1 MSPSRRGPKRP
12 RTVPVS
18 PVSSAPIVAH
28 SIPREALRDLTIEGC
43 WLVGWGVIVKFDTP
57 AGSGELELSRACIDI
72 VCERLGWTV
81 EQFVNETCTTS
92 GARTITLCVL
102 GAGGVA

>member
-28 SIPREALRDLTIEGC
+28 SIPHEALREMTIEGC
-43 WLVGWGVIVKFDTP
+43 WLVGWGIVVRFDTP
-57 AGSGELELSRACIDI
+57 HGSGSLDLSHGGIDI
-72 VCERLGWTV
+72 VCERLGWTR
-81 EQFVNETCTTS
+81 EQFENATRTTS